1 MHIPQ
6 PARPAQAGVDAS
18 EHFRRQVGPI
28 EHPDLSQCP
37 ARIRNV
43 GWTLGNDCPYRCR
56 HCYSMSARARG
67 RDLTPAM
74 IDRMIGQLVEHGIET
89 ANLGGNE
96 PLFTNGSDPD
106 DTLLPYIIHTLADA
120 GILVGITT
128 SGITVT
134 HLHREHPDAFAKVN
148 DVDVSIDSPFPAEH
162 DTNRG
167 AHLFKQA
174 LKVLQ
179 TCRTENIPHSVIMAA
194 MNWNFTPTHIDA
206 LVDLARSHDAQVRI
220 NTLKPVEPAHLNVA
234 LPADAFYTGFAHL
247 MTLCDPVE
255 VSEPPLGA
263 LTGAATGQGCPC
275 GRASFRI
282 HSITPDG
289 TIPVSPCVYLHDYK
303 AGDLLV
309 DDLADII
316 TSPQFATFRRR
327 AAHPEVIP
335 GCDGCALLDTCR
347 GGCAAR
353 AYLHHAHTTGRRS
366 LFVPDPYCPR
376 DQGPDQP
383 LPTHTPVS
391 DGPHLVHMD
400 YLCTWI
406 GQPRSRPAYPG

>member
-6 PARPAQAGVDAS
+6 PSRSLQTGVDAS

-28 EHPDLSQCP
+28 EHSDLSQRP
-37 ARIRNV
+37 AQIRNV

-56 HCYSMSARARG
+56 HCYSMSARVRG
-67 RDLTPAM
+67 RNLTPVM
-74 IDRMIGQLVEHGIET
+74 IDRVVGQLIEHGIET
-89 ANLGGNE
+89 VNLGGNE
-96 PLFTNGSDPD
+96 PLFTNGSDPA

-134 HLHREHPDAFAKVN
+134 YLHREHPDAFAKIN
-148 DVDVSIDSPFPAEH
+148 DVDVSLDSPFPAEH

-167 AHLFKQA
+167 AHLSKQA
-174 LKVLQ
+174 LRALQ
-179 TCRTENIPHSVIMAA
+179 ICQSENIPRSVIMAA
-194 MNWNFTPTHIDA
+194 MNWNFTPDHIDA
-206 LVDLARSHDAQVRI
+206 LVDLTHAHDAQVRI
-220 NTLKPVEPAHLNVA
+220 NTLKPVEPAHLDVA
-234 LPADAFYTGFAHL
+234 LSADDFYRGFAHL
-247 MTLCDPVE
+247 MALCNPVE

-263 LTGAATGQGCPC
+263 LTGATAGQGCPC

-289 TIPVSPCVYLHDYK
+289 TIPVSPCIYLHDYK
-303 AGDLLV
+303 TGDLLV

-316 TSPQFATFRRR
+316 ASPQFATFRRR
-327 AAHPEVIP
+327 AAHPEAIP
-335 GCDGCALLDTCR
+335 GCDGCDLLDTCR

-353 AYLHHAHTTGRRS
+353 AYLHHAHATGRRS

-376 DQGPDQP
+376 DHAPDQP
-383 LPTHTPVS
+383 LPAHDLIS
-391 DGPHLVHMD
+391 GGPRLVHLD

-406 GQPRSRPAYPG
+406 GEPRS